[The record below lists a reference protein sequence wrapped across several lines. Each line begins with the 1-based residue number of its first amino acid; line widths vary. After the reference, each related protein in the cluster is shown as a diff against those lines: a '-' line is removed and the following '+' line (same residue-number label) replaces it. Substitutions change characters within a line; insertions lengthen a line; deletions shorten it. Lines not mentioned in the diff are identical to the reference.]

1 MAALPTITSQDGP
14 KITINAYLKDPLL
27 VPTVVIDMMDQGFLA
42 DSILRRAGAADAGV
56 IRFSESTPIYADS
69 AVRIRAEMA
78 EVPIAMGSLGSP
90 NVAYTED
97 RSLSVVITDEDKRRS
112 NIDKLAVRMMQVK
125 NSLIQAWDGTF
136 VSKVLSNASVNTFTA
151 AGVWSGASYD
161 IRNDILSA
169 AKLIDTAVD
178 AQGSTFGFQADTLVV
193 NKNTKYD
200 LLRSTQ
206 FQTPYV
212 GNIASENLK
221 YTGVLPQKL
230 LDFDVTV
237 VPTSI
242 LPNGTAILLQRNV
255 TGFIADEIPLNATAL
270 YREEPK
276 KLWRADVQRVSAIG
290 IDQPK
295 SACVITGI

>member
-1 MAALPTITSQDGP
+1 MDLDTAKQHLDEIHGFNTLRNDLKAKIAPIKQFIDTLGLANDDLQTQVTNHVATIATRDQELQQQTEATQALQIQNTDLNNELAALRQQLQEQQD
-14 KITINAYLKDPLL
+14 KNVKLEAD
-27 VPTVVIDMMDQGFLA
+27 LA
-42 DSILRRAGAADAGV
+42 
-56 IRFSESTPIYADS
+56 T
-69 AVRIRAEMA
+69 
-78 EVPIAMGSLGSP
+78 
-90 NVAYTED
+90 T
-97 RSLSVVITDEDKRRS
+97 
-112 NIDKLAVRMMQVK
+112 KLQV
-125 NSLIQAWDGTF
+125 
-136 VSKVLSNASVNTFTA
+136 
-151 AGVWSGASYD
+151 
-161 IRNDILSA
+161 
-169 AKLIDTAVD
+169 
-178 AQGSTFGFQADTLVV
+178 DTLVV